1 MIDRIHGGNC
11 SRREIIDFSVNTNPL
26 GLPEGLVD
34 IISKKTDFVLRYPD
48 PSSDRLRRKISI
60 SDDVTPENIAVGNG
74 SIELIYLIPRAFK
87 IRKPLIITPTFS
99 EYEFAVRS
107 NGSRPAFFNTS
118 EKDNFKVDCG
128 KLAKCLPRHD
138 ALFLCN
144 PNNPTGTLLHSD
156 DVVYLSRFLKKRRGF
171 LVLDEAFI
179 GFTGQAKS
187 KAVISEAVNNGSV
200 VIIRSLTK
208 LFAIPGLRLGYV
220 IGRRDTVDK
229 ITKLQYPWNVNG
241 PAQIA
246 GETIIA
252 DRAYV
257 DRTRLFVSRERQYMA
272 ERLSNIK
279 GLKAYPPSA
288 NFILCKLEK
297 APIRGASELT
307 RRLLREG
314 IYIRD
319 CGNFR
324 GLGDKFFRVA
334 VRKRDDNDR
343 LIKSIEKVFK

>member
-1 MIDRIHGGNC
+1 MINRIHGGSCLKRN
-11 SRREIIDFSVNTNPL
+11 IIDFSVNTNPL
-26 GLPEGLVD
+26 GLPKGLAG
-34 IISKKTDFVLRYPD
+34 IISKKTDLVLRYPD
-48 PSSDRLRRKISI
+48 PSSERLKRKISI
-60 SDDVTPENIAVGNG
+60 SDGIAPKNIAVGNG

-107 NGSRPAFFNTS
+107 NGLIPAFFNTS
-118 EKDNFKVDCG
+118 EKDNFKIDCG

-156 DVVYLSRFLKKRRGF
+156 EVLYLSRHAKKHRGL

-187 KAVISEAVNNGSV
+187 KAVISEAVNDGSV

-220 IGRRDTVDK
+220 IGRRDMVDK

-257 DRTRLFVSRERQYMA
+257 DRTRLFVSRQRQYMA
-272 ERLSNIK
+272 ERLSDIK
-279 GLKAYPPSA
+279 GLKVYPSSA
-288 NFILCKLEK
+288 NFILCKLQSAQIK
-297 APIRGASELT
+297 SSKKLA
-307 RRLLREG
+307 RRLLRNG
-314 IYIRD
+314 IYIRE

-324 GLGDKFFRVA
+324 GLDGRFFRVA
-334 VRKRDDNDR
+334 VRKRDDNNR
-343 LIKSIEKVFK
+343 LISCIEKAFR

>member
-26 GLPEGLVD
+26 GLPEGLAD
-34 IISKKTDFVLRYPD
+34 ILSKKTDLVLRYPD
-48 PSSDRLRRKISI
+48 ASSDRLRRKISI

-118 EKDNFKVDCG
+118 EKDNFKIDCG

-156 DVVYLSRFLKKRRGF
+156 DVVYLSRLLKKRRGF

-220 IGRRDTVDK
+220 IGR
-229 ITKLQYPWNVNG
+229 
-241 PAQIA
+241 
-246 GETIIA
+246 
-252 DRAYV
+252 
-257 DRTRLFVSRERQYMA
+257 
-272 ERLSNIK
+272 
-279 GLKAYPPSA
+279 
-288 NFILCKLEK
+288 
-297 APIRGASELT
+297 
-307 RRLLREG
+307 
-314 IYIRD
+314 
-319 CGNFR
+319 
-324 GLGDKFFRVA
+324 
-334 VRKRDDNDR
+334 
-343 LIKSIEKVFK
+343 